1 MTTGS
6 KIAAVALVMLVALL
20 AAVPW
25 LVSDYGLGFMVNLM
39 CYLVLT
45 IAWALFSGTTRY
57 VSLATAAFFG
67 LGAYTVAMLVKE
79 MPIYATFGVALVVG
93 TVMALLVGL
102 VTLRISGMF
111 FVVFGFGLS
120 ELMREVLIWWEI
132 NQTKTLGRYVFVPFD
147 TTLIYW
153 HLLGLAVLV
162 FLVGWLLRRTRL
174 GIALLVIGDD
184 ETMARQAGINVP
196 LAKVAIFVVSSVFM
210 TVVGAVMAPRFGYLT
225 PNFAF
230 NPLISFQVVIMAL
243 LGGMQRLW
251 GPVLGVVPLMLLSEL
266 LQVRFPFWYSVFLG
280 LVFMIIV
287 YFLPRGI
294 TGLVEDGWR
303 VLRRPISLPRGVT
316 GPLIDVWGSLSRPI
330 SLPRGIAGL
339 VEDTWARLVRRQPT
353 GGR

>member
-6 KIAAVALVMLVALL
+6 KIAAVALALLVALL

-45 IAWALFSGTTRY
+45 IAWTLFSGTTRY

-67 LGAYTVAMLVKE
+67 LGAYTVAILVKE

-102 VTLRISGMF
+102 VTLRISGM
-111 FVVFGFGLS
+111 VFGFGLS